1 VSTGKRPRL
10 CTLGEPVQ
18 PPPTPPNDRP
28 LPEQS
33 DHRPHVNT
41 QILGEWYAA
50 LVDTGAAGSF
60 IGDHLRDKCN
70 RHLRPVAPTI
80 QSARMANGQVDT
92 ITEAYWISLRIG
104 TTTIQGK
111 FHHLPHLP
119 SDLVLGIDLL
129 RRYPFSI
136 DLKEGSASLRPPTAA
151 DEVQPTQPQPAC
163 QVSDSPPLTLS
174 PDEEQRL
181 RQFLTEELP
190 LFDSVR
196 GLTPLARH
204 EIRLLHP
211 EPVKQ
216 RYRPRN
222 PFMQGIIDEEVDKM
236 LAEGVIEPSDSP
248 WSSPIVLAKKK
259 DGKHRFC
266 IDFRKV
272 NEVTRKDA
280 YPLPFI
286 NVILD
291 KLRRA
296 RYISTIDLKSGYW
309 QVPLTPS
316 SKPITAFTV
325 PSRGLYQ
332 FRVMPFGLHSAPA
345 TFQRLMDRVIGP
357 ELDPYCFAYLDDIV
371 VLGETFEQHLQV
383 LQEVFRRLRAA
394 NLRLNPD
401 KCQFGRRSLTYLG
414 HVVTAA
420 GIRTD
425 PDKVA
430 AIRQLA
436 TPKTLRQLRRF
447 LGMASWYRR
456 FIPDFSRIAAPLN
469 RLLKK
474 GGRWD
479 WTPEQDAAF
488 NTLKD
493 SLSAAPVLA
502 CPDFGKPFVLQTDA
516 ADTGLGVALTQYV
529 DGGDHVIAYASRSLT
544 KPEQAYST
552 TEKECLAVVW
562 GIEKM
567 RPYLEGY
574 RFTVLT
580 DHQSLKWLQA
590 IKDPTGR
597 LARWAIFLQQHD
609 FDIRYR
615 KGVLNRV
622 ADTLSRQPAATE
634 DETTPE
640 DLFALEGA
648 PGCNWYNRMRQE
660 VEKDPTVHPDYCIR
674 NERLHRHFWD
684 MSDSTEPE
692 LSDPWKLCVPKPVRA
707 AVLRECHDNPT
718 AGHLGIAKTTARL
731 ALRYY
736 WPGMFREA
744 AQYVRNCPSCQRY
757 KTPQQQPPGK
767 MYPTPNRQPWETVS
781 TDLVGPLPRSSRGN
795 CYVVVMQD
803 RFTKWVQCRAVRKAT
818 ARAVTQALYEDVIT
832 RFGCPVTVIS
842 DNGTQY
848 TGGTFRTLLREL
860 GIVHRLTPPY
870 TPQANPVERTNKT
883 LKTMVAQFCEA
894 DQKKWDAHLP
904 ELMFALNTS
913 RHESTKYT
921 PALLNF
927 GRELVVPNAVHRPTP
942 GNAAADP
949 PADTAAD
956 PPADPSADTAADP
969 PADTAAD
976 EVNEAADA
984 VHHSE
989 RLRLLK
995 DTFELVRVNLARAFA
1010 KQSKHYNLRHREWRC
1025 HLGDRVLK
1033 RDHPLSSGAK
1043 GFAAKL
1049 APKYSGPYTVTKVL
1063 SPVVYNLRSPSGQKI
1078 LRVHIKDL
1086 KPYRTTEP
1094 PTDCLTIFRMPNPRA
1109 PPAPADLPSAKQQ
1122 RRRRQA
1128 GQAGLAQAARRA
1140 AHQLQQ
1146 RLRRTPRTLQD
1157 GKSRARNP
1165 PQTGP
1170 TASGEHLL
1178 LPPTRPAA
1186 SVCWIDGVDRRAL
1199 PRRTREPSGPGI
1211 PMDLTVRR
1219 RQQDPTPP
1227 LPLPRVSDR
1236 TPPTS
1241 TPTGPPK
1248 APPTGILP
1256 GQALQPADHPP
1267 KATIAPTATTVEGI
1281 TALPHQACFPPAPAA
1296 GPQGDRS
1303 CPGGTRPRRPRHRKV
1318 KRTRTGKRVRQ
1329 YVRSEGTPQAW
1340 DP

>member
-41 QILGEWYAA
+41 QILGEWYVA

-60 IGDHLRDKCN
+60 IGDHLRDRCN

-136 DLKEGSASLRPPTAA
+136 DLKEGSASLRPPTTA
-151 DEVQPTQPQPAC
+151 DEVQPTQAQPAF

-181 RQFLTEELP
+181 RQFLAEELP

-248 WSSPIVLAKKK
+248 WSSPIVLAKEK

-272 NEVTRKDA
+272 KEVTRKDA

-325 PSRGLYQ
+325 PSRELYH

-567 RPYLEGY
+567 RPYLEDY

-580 DHQSLKWLQA
+580 DHQSLKWLRA

-615 KGVLNRV
+615 KGVLNRPNQ
-622 ADTLSRQPAATE
+622 QPAFSAF
-634 DETTPE
+634 
-640 DLFALEGA
+640 L
-648 PGCNWYNRMRQE
+648 
-660 VEKDPTVHPDYCIR
+660 
-674 NERLHRHFWD
+674 
-684 MSDSTEPE
+684 
-692 LSDPWKLCVPKPVRA
+692 
-707 AVLRECHDNPT
+707 
-718 AGHLGIAKTTARL
+718 ARSL
-731 ALRYY
+731 
-736 WPGMFREA
+736 
-744 AQYVRNCPSCQRY
+744 
-757 KTPQQQPPGK
+757 
-767 MYPTPNRQPWETVS
+767 
-781 TDLVGPLPRSSRGN
+781 PLRGN
-795 CYVVVMQD
+795 TGLPA
-803 RFTKWVQCRAVRKAT
+803 FSW
-818 ARAVTQALYEDVIT
+818 
-832 RFGCPVTVIS
+832 PVPS
-842 DNGTQY
+842 HCEGTPAFPLSPSSWPVPSHCE
-848 TGGTFRTLLREL
+848 GTPAFSLSPFSWPVPSHCEGTPAIPVPFTLLSLR
-860 GIVHRLTPPY
+860 
-870 TPQANPVERTNKT
+870 
-883 LKTMVAQFCEA
+883 
-894 DQKKWDAHLP
+894 P
-904 ELMFALNTS
+904 EQ
-913 RHESTKYT
+913 E
-921 PALLNF
+921 
-927 GRELVVPNAVHRPTP
+927 E
-942 GNAAADP
+942 
-949 PADTAAD
+949 
-956 PPADPSADTAADP
+956 
-969 PADTAAD
+969 
-976 EVNEAADA
+976 
-984 VHHSE
+984 
-989 RLRLLK
+989 
-995 DTFELVRVNLARAFA
+995 
-1010 KQSKHYNLRHREWRC
+1010 
-1025 HLGDRVLK
+1025 
-1033 RDHPLSSGAK
+1033 
-1043 GFAAKL
+1043 
-1049 APKYSGPYTVTKVL
+1049 
-1063 SPVVYNLRSPSGQKI
+1063 
-1078 LRVHIKDL
+1078 
-1086 KPYRTTEP
+1086 
-1094 PTDCLTIFRMPNPRA
+1094 
-1109 PPAPADLPSAKQQ
+1109 
-1122 RRRRQA
+1122 
-1128 GQAGLAQAARRA
+1128 
-1140 AHQLQQ
+1140 
-1146 RLRRTPRTLQD
+1146 
-1157 GKSRARNP
+1157 
-1165 PQTGP
+1165 
-1170 TASGEHLL
+1170 
-1178 LPPTRPAA
+1178 PAA
-1186 SVCWIDGVDRRAL
+1186 SRSDRNNSKYE
-1199 PRRTREPSGPGI
+1199 PRSP
-1211 PMDLTVRR
+1211 
-1219 RQQDPTPP
+1219 PTPA
-1227 LPLPRVSDR
+1227 RS
-1236 TPPTS
+1236 TPPGHGHR
-1241 TPTGPPK
+1241 PRKVP
-1248 APPTGILP
+1248 APP
-1256 GQALQPADHPP
+1256 
-1267 KATIAPTATTVEGI
+1267 
-1281 TALPHQACFPPAPAA
+1281 
-1296 GPQGDRS
+1296 
-1303 CPGGTRPRRPRHRKV
+1303 GT
-1318 KRTRTGKRVRQ
+1318 
-1329 YVRSEGTPQAW
+1329 YTPFLYIV
-1340 DP
+1340 

>member
-1 VSTGKRPRL
+1 VSVGKRPRL

-28 LPEQS
+28 LPEKP
-33 DHRPHVNT
+33 DHRPHVTT
-41 QILGEWYAA
+41 QILGEWYSA

-60 IGDHLRDKCN
+60 IGDSLRDKCY
-70 RHLRPVAPTI
+70 RHLRPVTPTI

-92 ITEAYWISLRIG
+92 ITEAYWISLKIG
-104 TTTIQGK
+104 TRTIQGK

-119 SDLVLGIDLL
+119 SDLVLGIDVL
-129 RRYPFSI
+129 RQYPFSI
-136 DLKEGSASLRPPTAA
+136 DLKGGSASLQSPAA
-151 DEVQPTQPQPAC
+151 VDVVQPTPTHPAS
-163 QVSDSPPLTLS
+163 QVSNSPPLILS
-174 PDEEQRL
+174 PDEDQRL
-181 RQFLTEELP
+181 RQFLSEELP
-190 LFDSVR
+190 LFDTVR
-196 GLTPLARH
+196 GLTPLAQH

-236 LAEGVIEPSDSP
+236 LAEGVIEPSGSP

-259 DGKHRFC
+259 DGKYRFC

-309 QVPLTPS
+309 QVPLTPV

-371 VLGETFEQHLQV
+371 VLGETFEQHLEV

-414 HVVTAA
+414 HVVTAT

-425 PDKVA
+425 PEKVA
-430 AIRQLA
+430 AIQQLT
-436 TPKTLRQLRRF
+436 TPKTPRQVRRF

-474 GGRWD
+474 GIRWE

-488 NTLKD
+488 DTLKN
-493 SLSAAPVLA
+493 SLSVAPVLA
-502 CPDFGKPFVLQTDA
+502 CPNFGKPFVLQTDA
-516 ADTGLGVALTQYV
+516 ADTGLGVALTQYI

-580 DHQSLKWLQA
+580 DHQSLKWLQT

-622 ADTLSRQPAATE
+622 ADALSRQPATAK

-640 DLFALEGA
+640 GLFTLEGA
-648 PGCNWYNRMRQE
+648 PGCSWYTKMRRE
-660 VEKDPTVHPDYCIR
+660 VEKNPAAYPDYCIQGD
-674 NERLHRHFWD
+674 RLHRHFWD

-692 LSDPWKLCVPKPVRA
+692 LSDPWKLCVPKPARA
-707 AVLRECHDNPT
+707 AVLKECHDNPT

-744 AQYVRNCPSCQRY
+744 AQYVRKCPSCQRY

-818 ARAVTQALYEDVIT
+818 ARAVTQALYEEVIT

-848 TGGTFRTLLREL
+848 SGTTFRTLLQEL
-860 GIVHRLTPPY
+860 GITHRLTPPY

-894 DQKKWDAHLP
+894 DQKKWDARLP

-921 PALLNF
+921 PAMLNF
-927 GRELVVPNAVHRPTP
+927 GRELVVPNAVHRPAP

-956 PPADPSADTAADP
+956 EVKEAD
-969 PADTAAD
+969 
-976 EVNEAADA
+976 DA

-1010 KQSKHYNLRHREWRC
+1010 KQSKYYNLRHREWRC

-1033 RDHPLSSGAK
+1033 RDHPLSSGAMTFPPPRK
-1043 GFAAKL
+1043 PEIRPYLREEPRKVEEDFRFKFHQPERTRFPVSRLNLDHRRRKEGATDRKARRRRKPRRPTPPHREEEPSEGATLRDPPF
-1049 APKYSGPYTVTKVL
+1049 PKKEGCVTKLLRKRSRWRKNSVL
-1063 SPVVYNLRSPSGQKI
+1063 SPSRARKLARSRLPQQCPPNPPRNPCFFRPTIPGLRAEQSSPTATAASQRPRAAIEAIKGPRRACRAHSDSGPISDSNSIPSTSRLLAPAPNRLPIHLRLRFRPPDFRPVRSPS
-1078 LRVHIKDL
+1078 
-1086 KPYRTTEP
+1086 E
-1094 PTDCLTIFRMPNPRA
+1094 
-1109 PPAPADLPSAKQQ
+1109 
-1122 RRRRQA
+1122 
-1128 GQAGLAQAARRA
+1128 
-1140 AHQLQQ
+1140 
-1146 RLRRTPRTLQD
+1146 
-1157 GKSRARNP
+1157 
-1165 PQTGP
+1165 
-1170 TASGEHLL
+1170 
-1178 LPPTRPAA
+1178 
-1186 SVCWIDGVDRRAL
+1186 
-1199 PRRTREPSGPGI
+1199 RTRSSPVSGPFA
-1211 PMDLTVRR
+1211 
-1219 RQQDPTPP
+1219 P
-1227 LPLPRVSDR
+1227 LVSEPGHPAHPVFPARSLP
-1236 TPPTS
+1236 
-1241 TPTGPPK
+1241 
-1248 APPTGILP
+1248 
-1256 GQALQPADHPP
+1256 
-1267 KATIAPTATTVEGI
+1267 
-1281 TALPHQACFPPAPAA
+1281 
-1296 GPQGDRS
+1296 
-1303 CPGGTRPRRPRHRKV
+1303 
-1318 KRTRTGKRVRQ
+1318 
-1329 YVRSEGTPQAW
+1329 
-1340 DP
+1340 

>member
-60 IGDHLRDKCN
+60 IGDHLREKCN
-70 RHLRPVAPTI
+70 RHLRPVTPTI

-92 ITEAYWISLRIG
+92 ITEAYWISLQIG
-104 TTTIQGK
+104 TTSIRGK

-151 DEVQPTQPQPAC
+151 DEVQPTQPQPAF

-174 PDEEQRL
+174 PEEEQRL
-181 RQFLTEELP
+181 QQFLAEELP

-216 RYRPRN
+216 RYRQRN
-222 PFMQGIIDEEVDKM
+222 PFMQGIIEEEVDKM

-580 DHQSLKWLQA
+580 DHQSLKWLRA

-640 DLFALEGA
+640 DLFALEDA

-660 VEKDPTVHPDYCIR
+660 VEKDPTAHPDYCIR

-684 MSDSTEPE
+684 MSDSTELE
-692 LSDPWKLCVPKPVRA
+692 LSDPWKLCVPKPARA

-860 GIVHRLTPPY
+860 GIVLRLTPPY

-969 PADTAAD
+969 PADTTAD

-1049 APKYSGPYTVTKVL
+1049 APKYSGPHTVTKVL

-1094 PTDCLTIFRMPNPRA
+1094 PTDCLTIYRMPNPRA

-1122 RRRRQA
+1122 RRRRPLPWRLPGPCGA
-1128 GQAGLAQAARRA
+1128 LLLAMWNDGADVPRLPLPETSGRPLPRA
-1140 AHQLQQ
+1140 AGPPC
-1146 RLRRTPRTLQD
+1146 RDTP
-1157 GKSRARNP
+1157 NP
-1165 PQTGP
+1165 PERSAIP
-1170 TASGEHLL
+1170 E
-1178 LPPTRPAA
+1178 RAA
-1186 SVCWIDGVDRRAL
+1186 CPLCGH
-1199 PRRTREPSGPGI
+1199 
-1211 PMDLTVRR
+1211 RR
-1219 RQQDPTPP
+1219 RQ
-1227 LPLPRVSDR
+1227 
-1236 TPPTS
+1236 
-1241 TPTGPPK
+1241 
-1248 APPTGILP
+1248 
-1256 GQALQPADHPP
+1256 
-1267 KATIAPTATTVEGI
+1267 
-1281 TALPHQACFPPAPAA
+1281 
-1296 GPQGDRS
+1296 
-1303 CPGGTRPRRPRHRKV
+1303 RRRHR
-1318 KRTRTGKRVRQ
+1318 R
-1329 YVRSEGTPQAW
+1329 
-1340 DP
+1340 

>member
-1 VSTGKRPRL
+1 MYRNLLPEYRLYLKRPELTDAATLLRSARELEAVLREQTRPTGKPDKQTAPTEVPPSRPTTRPTPPERTTAPKTSAATPAPGQPSSTPL
-10 CTLGEPVQ
+10 CWRCGQAGHFRHECTGPAKIFCSRCRKEGEPVQ

-70 RHLRPVAPTI
+70 RHLRPVTPTI

-92 ITEAYWISLRIG
+92 ITEAYWISLQIG
-104 TTTIQGK
+104 TTTIRGK

-119 SDLVLGIDLL
+119 SDLVLGIDLQ

-136 DLKEGSASLRPPTAA
+136 DLKEGSASLRSPTAA
-151 DEVQPTQPQPAC
+151 DEVQPTQPQPAF

-181 RQFLTEELP
+181 RQFLAEELP

-204 EIRLLHP
+204 EIRLLDP

-236 LAEGVIEPSDSP
+236 LAEGVIEPSNSP

-291 KLRRA
+291 KLQRA
-296 RYISTIDLKSGYW
+296 RYISTIDLKSGHW

-371 VLGETFEQHLQV
+371 VLGETFEQHLEV

-456 FIPDFSRIAAPLN
+456 FIPDFSRVAAPLN

-474 GGRWD
+474 
-479 WTPEQDAAF
+479 
-488 NTLKD
+488 
-493 SLSAAPVLA
+493 
-502 CPDFGKPFVLQTDA
+502 

-544 KPEQAYST
+544 KLEQAYST

-580 DHQSLKWLQA
+580 DHQSLKWLRA

-904 ELMFALNTS
+904 ELIT
-913 RHESTKYT
+913 
-921 PALLNF
+921 
-927 GRELVVPNAVHRPTP
+927 
-942 GNAAADP
+942 
-949 PADTAAD
+949 
-956 PPADPSADTAADP
+956 
-969 PADTAAD
+969 
-976 EVNEAADA
+976 
-984 VHHSE
+984 
-989 RLRLLK
+989 
-995 DTFELVRVNLARAFA
+995 
-1010 KQSKHYNLRHREWRC
+1010 
-1025 HLGDRVLK
+1025 
-1033 RDHPLSSGAK
+1033 
-1043 GFAAKL
+1043 
-1049 APKYSGPYTVTKVL
+1049 
-1063 SPVVYNLRSPSGQKI
+1063 
-1078 LRVHIKDL
+1078 
-1086 KPYRTTEP
+1086 
-1094 PTDCLTIFRMPNPRA
+1094 
-1109 PPAPADLPSAKQQ
+1109 
-1122 RRRRQA
+1122 RQ
-1128 GQAGLAQAARRA
+1128 
-1140 AHQLQQ
+1140 H
-1146 RLRRTPRTLQD
+1146 
-1157 GKSRARNP
+1157 
-1165 PQTGP
+1165 
-1170 TASGEHLL
+1170 
-1178 LPPTRPAA
+1178 
-1186 SVCWIDGVDRRAL
+1186 C
-1199 PRRTREPSGPGI
+1199 
-1211 PMDLTVRR
+1211 
-1219 RQQDPTPP
+1219 
-1227 LPLPRVSDR
+1227 
-1236 TPPTS
+1236 
-1241 TPTGPPK
+1241 
-1248 APPTGILP
+1248 
-1256 GQALQPADHPP
+1256 
-1267 KATIAPTATTVEGI
+1267 
-1281 TALPHQACFPPAPAA
+1281 
-1296 GPQGDRS
+1296 
-1303 CPGGTRPRRPRHRKV
+1303 
-1318 KRTRTGKRVRQ
+1318 
-1329 YVRSEGTPQAW
+1329 
-1340 DP
+1340 

>member
-1 VSTGKRPRL
+1 
-10 CTLGEPVQ
+10 
-18 PPPTPPNDRP
+18 
-28 LPEQS
+28 
-33 DHRPHVNT
+33 
-41 QILGEWYAA
+41 
-50 LVDTGAAGSF
+50 
-60 IGDHLRDKCN
+60 
-70 RHLRPVAPTI
+70 
-80 QSARMANGQVDT
+80 
-92 ITEAYWISLRIG
+92 
-104 TTTIQGK
+104 
-111 FHHLPHLP
+111 
-119 SDLVLGIDLL
+119 
-129 RRYPFSI
+129 
-136 DLKEGSASLRPPTAA
+136 
-151 DEVQPTQPQPAC
+151 
-163 QVSDSPPLTLS
+163 
-174 PDEEQRL
+174 
-181 RQFLTEELP
+181 
-190 LFDSVR
+190 
-196 GLTPLARH
+196 
-204 EIRLLHP
+204 
-211 EPVKQ
+211 
-216 RYRPRN
+216 
-222 PFMQGIIDEEVDKM
+222 MQGIIDEEVDKM

-436 TPKTLRQLRRF
+436 TPKTLRQLR
-447 LGMASWYRR
+447 
-456 FIPDFSRIAAPLN
+456 FSRIAAPLN

-648 PGCNWYNRMRQE
+648 PGCNWYTKMRQE
-660 VEKDPTVHPDYCIR
+660 VEKKPAAYPDYSIQGD
-674 NERLHRHFWD
+674 RLHRHSED
-684 MSDSTEPE
+684 RTDSAEPE
-692 LSDPWKLCVPKPVRA
+692 LSDPWKLCVPKPARA
-707 AVLRECHDNPT
+707 AVLRECHNHPT
-718 AGHLGIAKTTARL
+718 AGHLGIGKTTACL

-736 WPGMFREA
+736 WPGMSREA
-744 AQYVRNCPSCQRY
+744 AQYVRNCPSCQRP

-767 MYPTPNRQPWETVS
+767 TYPAPNRQRWESVS
-781 TDLVGPLPRSSRGN
+781 TDRVGPLPRSSRGN
-795 CYVVVMQD
+795 GDVAVIQD
-803 RFTKWVQCRAVRKAT
+803 RSTKWVQGRTVRKAT
-818 ARAVTQALYEDVIT
+818 ARTEARPPSSQPAAPALRLERPVPKPSKLRSPREGAPEPSTRNCDLASIT
-832 RFGCPVTVIS
+832 VPARTPAPGPSNVEAKPYGC
-842 DNGTQY
+842 D
-848 TGGTFRTLLREL
+848 
-860 GIVHRLTPPY
+860 
-870 TPQANPVERTNKT
+870 PQAPRLPRPESLCWRCGVPGHSRGDCRAPMVLFCSRCGT
-883 LKTMVAQFCEA
+883 LGLLSRECPCPRPPTAP
-894 DQKKWDAHLP
+894 LP
-904 ELMFALNTS
+904 
-913 RHESTKYT
+913 R
-921 PALLNF
+921 
-927 GRELVVPNAVHRPTP
+927 
-942 GNAAADP
+942 AADP
-949 PADTAAD
+949 PHRST
-956 PPADPSADTAADP
+956 PESPELPATP
-969 PADTAAD
+969 
-976 EVNEAADA
+976 
-984 VHHSE
+984 E
-989 RLRLLK
+989 R
-995 DTFELVRVNLARAFA
+995 TP
-1010 KQSKHYNLRHREWRC
+1010 C
-1025 HLGDRVLK
+1025 
-1033 RDHPLSSGAK
+1033 PLCG
-1043 GFAAKL
+1043 
-1049 APKYSGPYTVTKVL
+1049 
-1063 SPVVYNLRSPSGQKI
+1063 
-1078 LRVHIKDL
+1078 
-1086 KPYRTTEP
+1086 
-1094 PTDCLTIFRMPNPRA
+1094 
-1109 PPAPADLPSAKQQ
+1109 
-1122 RRRRQA
+1122 RRRRHH
-1128 GQAGLAQAARRA
+1128 RR
-1140 AHQLQQ
+1140 
-1146 RLRRTPRTLQD
+1146 
-1157 GKSRARNP
+1157 
-1165 PQTGP
+1165 
-1170 TASGEHLL
+1170 
-1178 LPPTRPAA
+1178 
-1186 SVCWIDGVDRRAL
+1186 
-1199 PRRTREPSGPGI
+1199 
-1211 PMDLTVRR
+1211 
-1219 RQQDPTPP
+1219 
-1227 LPLPRVSDR
+1227 
-1236 TPPTS
+1236 
-1241 TPTGPPK
+1241 
-1248 APPTGILP
+1248 
-1256 GQALQPADHPP
+1256 
-1267 KATIAPTATTVEGI
+1267 
-1281 TALPHQACFPPAPAA
+1281 
-1296 GPQGDRS
+1296 
-1303 CPGGTRPRRPRHRKV
+1303 
-1318 KRTRTGKRVRQ
+1318 
-1329 YVRSEGTPQAW
+1329 
-1340 DP
+1340 